1 MALQI
6 INLPVGINKKAL
18 TAAAKEAF
26 LFLSDDFEA
35 NLKFVS
41 NKEIET
47 LNSQFRGLA
56 KATDV
61 LSFKLDE
68 QENGGDIAICLS
80 VVKKEAREWQMSTQD
95 VVCWLL
101 VHGTLH
107 LAGYDHINDSG
118 RVKME
123 TAEREILNKLGIV
136 INR

>member
-6 INLPVGINKKAL
+6 INLPLGINKKAL

-26 LFLSDDFEA
+26 LFLDEDFEA
-35 NLKFVS
+35 NLKFVTS
-41 NKEIET
+41 KEIEA

-56 KATDV
+56 RATDV

-68 QENGGDIAICLS
+68 GENGGDIAICLS
-80 VVKKEAREWQMSTQD
+80 VVKREAKEWQMELQD
-95 VVCWLL
+95 VVVWLL
-101 VHGTLH
+101 AHGMLH
-107 LAGYDHINDSG
+107 LAGYDHINDAG

-123 TAEREILNKLGIV
+123 TAEGEILNKLGIV